1 MVRPSSPFPPD
12 FLTNLSADPPRKEE
26 YRPAPGSDT
35 TSFSSTPSKTSDVGD
50 LDASEMLNE
59 DEDDEDEFTYAED
72 LVRYIRN
79 GEGGDWFCIGV
90 AGTSRSSVE
99 AVASLTD
106 ELATYR
112 LPDTTRRFP
121 DAGIGYP
128 FPLAEGTGRRGLYHH
143 AAVLRCGRIHPLG
156 RDGQARWY
164 VLVSDSRL
172 LGKWN

>member
-1 MVRPSSPFPPD
+1 
-12 FLTNLSADPPRKEE
+12 
-26 YRPAPGSDT
+26 
-35 TSFSSTPSKTSDVGD
+35 
-50 LDASEMLNE
+50 MLNE

-106 ELATYR
+106 ELATCR

-128 FPLAEGTGRRGLYHH
+128 FPLAESTGRRGLYHH
-143 AAVLRCGRIHPLG
+143 AAVLRCGRIHSLG
-156 RDGQARWY
+156 RDGQASWY
-164 VLVSDSRL
+164 VYNLQTRVL
-172 LGKWN
+172 ENLN